1 MAGKFLKVRCKSCK
15 NEQIIFGRA
24 TSVVKCLVCGNVLAV
39 PTGGKCKIISA
50 RLKKVVSDDDS

>member
-1 MAGKFLKVRCKSCK
+1 MKVRCKACK

-24 TSVVKCLVCGNVLAV
+24 TSVVRCLVCGNILAV

-50 RLKKVVSDDDS
+50 RLKKVIPNDDDAS

>member
-1 MAGKFLKVRCKSCK
+1 LKVRCKACK

-24 TSVVKCLVCGNVLAV
+24 TSVVRCLVCGNILAV

-50 RLKKVVSDDDS
+50 RLKKVIPNDDDAS